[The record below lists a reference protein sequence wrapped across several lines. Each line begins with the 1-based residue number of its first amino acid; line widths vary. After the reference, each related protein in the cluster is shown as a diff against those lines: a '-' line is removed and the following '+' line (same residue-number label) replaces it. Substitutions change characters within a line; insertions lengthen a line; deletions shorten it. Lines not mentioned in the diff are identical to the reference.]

1 MRAASLGIAVAA
13 AVARTWK
20 PALVGLLGFQSTARP
35 EVVRVDGVRLEVRSV
50 EFRASPPETLARLRE
65 SWGEPQ
71 ILRDGEHGA
80 APVRYVFGRQ
90 DGPRHL
96 TLTLAER
103 ERGRLGGVLAVQM
116 PRNFDAPSHTLI
128 AATAHE
134 PPWRDTLEPLIK
146 PAPVHSCTY
155 YHRLLAP
162 LAAEIDVWETRY
174 LHALHGEDPVKEWTK
189 GTWLRPFLAALPET
203 ERPAFE
209 ASYARKLREAYP
221 KGADDITLFEFNR
234 LFLVMRRR

>member
-1 MRAASLGIAVAA
+1 MRAASIGIAVAA

-103 ERGRLGGVLAVQM
+103 ERGRLGGVLAVQDLSLPTRAPAVPPLRM
-116 PRNFDAPSHTLI
+116 PNGMHLVNVVEYAGRS
-128 AATAHE
+128 
-134 PPWRDTLEPLIK
+134 
-146 PAPVHSCTY
+146 PAPVTFTIDS
-155 YHRLLAP
+155 RP
-162 LAAEIDVWETRY
+162 GPAAALQALVRSAQQAGWS
-174 LHALHGEDPVKEWTK
+174 AAAVLHGVFTAQRDGDQLTA
-189 GTWLRPFLAALPET
+189 LALVAPRGARVMLQYE
-203 ERPAFE
+203 PAPR
-209 ASYARKLREAYP
+209 AAGGSP
-221 KGADDITLFEFNR
+221 
-234 LFLVMRRR
+234 